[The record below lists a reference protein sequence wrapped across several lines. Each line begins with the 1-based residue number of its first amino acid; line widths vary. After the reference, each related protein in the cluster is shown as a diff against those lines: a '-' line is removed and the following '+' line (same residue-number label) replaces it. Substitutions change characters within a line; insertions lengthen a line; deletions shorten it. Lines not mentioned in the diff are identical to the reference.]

1 MNQFRLSGT
10 SEFDDNDLNIAA
22 LETIDFSR
30 LATKDADEIDKLL
43 KCCESDGFFYLNLQ
57 NEPTHQILIDLQAIL
72 RVMQKYFAQPLETKM
87 RDDRRSNTHG

>member
-43 KCCESDGFFYLNLQ
+43 KV
-57 NEPTHQILIDLQAIL
+57 L
-72 RVMQKYFAQPLETKM
+72 RV
-87 RDDRRSNTHG
+87 